1 MVPLLL
7 SPHSLLTAGTLVA
20 WAAFGASMKEPRP

>member
-1 MVPLLL
+1 MAPPSLP
-7 SPHSLLTAGTLVA
+7 SHSLSTAGTLVA